1 MLGLNGIN
9 FPQTQQPTQPAPA
22 AAPAFNAGL
31 LSSIIGQQNVDMGY
45 TGMTRVD
52 PGQAFSGDQGASEL
66 LGQLSRAQWT
76 DWKAR
81 FAPYV
86 DRLAE
91 IATDG
96 QLATKAGTQAYT
108 AANQINNNAQR
119 SLQMNQASY
128 GLQLSPDE
136 QAAQNRKFALSGAAT
151 AVQASNDARA
161 GAVDLQQS
169 ILAGSAG
176 LSQIPDE
183 VLNQM

>member
-9 FPQTQQPTQPAPA
+9 SPQAQQPTQPAT
-22 AAPAFNAGL
+22 APALNTGL

-45 TGMTRVD
+45 TGMARVN
-52 PGQAFSGDQGASEL
+52 PSQAFSGDQGASKL

-86 DRLAE
+86 DRLAA
-91 IATDG
+91 IATDDG
-96 QLATKAGTQAYT
+96 LATRSGQQAY
-108 AANQINNNAQR
+108 AAASQVNENAQR
-119 SLQMNQASY
+119 SLGMNQASY
-128 GLQLSPDE
+128 GLQLSPEE
-136 QAAQNRKFALSGAAT
+136 QVAQDRKFALSGAAT

-169 ILAGSAG
+169 ILAGNAG
-176 LSQIPDE
+176 LNQIPDK

>member
-9 FPQTQQPTQPAPA
+9 FPQTQQPVQAAPA

-52 PGQAFSGDQGASEL
+52 PGQAFRGDQGASTL

-86 DRLAE
+86 DRLTD
-91 IATDG
+91 IATDDD
-96 QLATKAGTQAYT
+96 LATRSSTQAYT

-151 AVQASNDARA
+151 AVQSANDARA

-169 ILAGSAG
+169 ILAGNAG
-176 LSQIPDE
+176 LSQIPDK